1 MTRRRLRRLPLL
13 LLVILALAAG
23 AAALVLR
30 NGGREVEVVRPVR
43 GLAVEAV
50 YATGTVEPEFWARI
64 TPVVPGRIAEV
75 LVREGETVR
84 QGQPLARL
92 DDREAIARIA
102 ELEAKA
108 AYWREEMRRQ
118 SLLAERGIKSRE
130 AEEKSRSEFNQVTAA
145 IAAARQRRTDLVV
158 TSPIDGVVLRH
169 DGEVGEV
176 VGQDKAL
183 FWVGT
188 PRPLRITADVDEE
201 DIARLRPGQRVLVKA
216 DAFPDRVL
224 EARIDRITPKGDPI
238 NKTFRVRVAL
248 PDDTPLLVGMTTE
261 INVITA
267 EKPDALLI
275 PASALVGSHVFIVA
289 DGIAAVRALTLGIR
303 GRTQVEAVAGLAPG
317 DEVVASPPAG
327 LKAGER
333 LHAK

>member
-13 LLVILALAAG
+13 ILAIIALAAA
-23 AAALVLR
+23 AAALLY
-30 NGGREVEVVRPVR
+30 NGGRPVEVVRPVR

-64 TPVVPGRIAEV
+64 APVVPGRIAEV
-75 LVREGETVR
+75 LVHEGETVR

-92 DDREAIARIA
+92 NDREATARIA

-176 VGQDKAL
+176 IGLDKAL

-216 DAFPDRVL
+216 DAFPERVL
-224 EARIDRITPKGDPI
+224 EARIDRITPKGDPV

-248 PDDTPLLVGMTTE
+248 PDDTPLLVGMTAE

-275 PASALVGSHVFIVA
+275 PASALVGSHVFVIA
-289 DGIAAVRALTLGIR
+289 DGMAAVRDVKVGIR
-303 GRTQVEAVAGLAPG
+303 GRLRVEAVDGLAPG
-317 DEVVASPPAG
+317 DAVVANPPAG